1 MAGGLLL
8 FSIFR
13 SKSVKNAR
21 NRRARQRTKTEI
33 DGPEML
39 SQAWRHTERILQ
51 VKPSNRFELGFSY
64 SVSDS
69 PIVGPS
75 DLKKL
80 GYIIVPR

>member
-1 MAGGLLL
+1 MQEIAEHA
-8 FSIFR
+8 S
-13 SKSVKNAR
+13 AR
-21 NRRARQRTKTEI
+21 RQRLM
-33 DGPEML
+33 GPRC
-39 SQAWRHTERILQ
+39 SPKHGGKTERILQ